1 MRPGFL
7 SDGKGIL
14 GFNFLINTLFLF
26 LSIVIGTTY
35 DIIKINSPVDFG
47 QGGPA

>member
-1 MRPGFL
+1 MNPGFL
-7 SDGKGIL
+7 FDGKGIMV
-14 GFNFLINTLFLF
+14 FNFLINTLSLF
-26 LSIVIGTTY
+26 LSIRIGTTY